1 MLYKLQKFATMVDD
15 NVPKTLYWSHLDDE
29 SINSLQISFYDPIY
43 NTWNDSRQNP
53 NSKQQFLEQ
62 KIWEKQY
69 IQLQIGPQKT

>member
-1 MLYKLQKFATMVDD
+1 MVDD

-43 NTWNDSRQNP
+43 NTWNNSRQNP